1 MSPRSRPSS
10 DLSLYEHFIMELI
23 SLVPAH
29 TDARGTITDLISDD
43 EINAVTLITF
53 AKGAVRANHYHE
65 RTVQW
70 NYIISGEILLV
81 TQLPGEERV
90 DRTLRSGDFAVTR
103 ENERHALKGLTDAKV
118 LILTK
123 GPRAGTQYE
132 NDTFRLAEPLI
143 DPDA

>member
-1 MSPRSRPSS
+1 
-10 DLSLYEHFIMELI
+10 MELI
-23 SLVPAH
+23 KLIAAH

-43 EINAVTLITF
+43 EVNAVTLITF

-65 RTVQW
+65 RTIQW
-70 NYIISGEILLV
+70 NYVLSGEILLV
-81 TQLPGEERV
+81 TQMPGAERV
-90 DRTLRSGDFAVTR
+90 EKVLKKGDFAVTR
-103 ENERHALKGLTDAKV
+103 ENERHALQGVTEAEV

-143 DPDA
+143 SSNS

>member
-1 MSPRSRPSS
+1 
-10 DLSLYEHFIMELI
+10 MEIIKLI
-23 SLVPAH
+23 AAH

-43 EINAVTLITF
+43 EVNAVTLITF

-65 RTVQW
+65 RTIQW
-70 NYIISGEILLV
+70 NYVLSGEILLV
-81 TQLPGEERV
+81 TQMPGAARNEKV
-90 DRTLRSGDFAVTR
+90 LKKGDFAVTR
-103 ENERHALKGLTDAKV
+103 ENERHALQGITEAEV

-143 DPDA
+143 SSNS